1 MTVRV
6 RLAEPEDREAIIDLI
21 WQLNRYEADLGDRPT
36 DRETARRCL
45 RDNEEAV
52 RNTMGLSIVAD
63 LDGKPIGY
71 LCLAI
76 ESIGSFVREDVRRVG
91 YIREIVVETHRGAGA
106 GKLLMA
112 EAENYARA
120 RKLKRLMLG
129 VLAGNARG
137 QRFYAAFGMQP
148 YAVEMI
154 KELAAAAQY
163 RRPGGRRIDRRVDRS
178 DQSELRLHPIA
189 QPLRTSVS
197 LRTTTRVPTFTRL

>member
-1 MTVRV
+1 MTVKI

-21 WQLNRYEADLGDRPT
+21 WQLNRYEAPLSGDRPT

-63 LDGKPIGY
+63 DGGKPVGY

-91 YIREIVVETHRGAGA
+91 YIREIVVVEKHRGTGA

-112 EAENYARA
+112 EAETYARA

-129 VLAGNARG
+129 VLAGNARS
-137 QRFYAAFGMQP
+137 QRFYAAFGMQA

-154 KELAAAAQY
+154 KEL
-163 RRPGGRRIDRRVDRS
+163 G
-178 DQSELRLHPIA
+178 
-189 QPLRTSVS
+189 
-197 LRTTTRVPTFTRL
+197 